1 MAKSDGQ
8 RAIIRA
14 AAVFLAAAAF
24 VFHSCS
30 TGTEV
35 ADQVDMSSVPRQT
48 GDSIFATQ
56 SLNGETTLR
65 MEAARMEKYETDTSS
80 YELFPSGFD
89 VYTYK
94 GSDIETHIHAKV
106 AKHTD
111 VKGKE
116 EKWEVFGDVVITNFI
131 NGQRMETDTLYWDRY
146 GHRIF
151 THCFVKMS
159 SPQGYMQGYGM
170 ESDEMARNA
179 QILRPF
185 DSFSRLAEDSTYVD
199 TANFVGPILDPSKI
213 EINPKAK

>member
-94 GSDIETHIHAKV
+94 GSDIETHGCKGQGRKV
-106 AKHTD
+106 
-111 VKGKE
+111 G
-116 EKWEVFGDVVITNFI
+116 G
-131 NGQRMETDTLYWDRY
+131 
-146 GHRIF
+146 
-151 THCFVKMS
+151 
-159 SPQGYMQGYGM
+159 
-170 ESDEMARNA
+170 
-179 QILRPF
+179 LRRCRHNQF
-185 DSFSRLAEDSTYVD
+185 HQWAEDGNRYLVLGQIRTPYIHSLFCKNVLSSGIY
-199 TANFVGPILDPSKI
+199 AGIWNG
-213 EINPKAK
+213 E